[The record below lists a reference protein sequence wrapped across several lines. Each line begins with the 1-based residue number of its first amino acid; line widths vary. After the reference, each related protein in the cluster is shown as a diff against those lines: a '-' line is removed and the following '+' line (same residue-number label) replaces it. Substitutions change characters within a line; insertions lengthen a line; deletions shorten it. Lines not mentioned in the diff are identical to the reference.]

1 MHKTILKL
9 CWTSLEIY
17 LHNLK
22 NINRRTMCQRKLN
35 SNLFTTGTE
44 VEWQVCWPSL
54 VPNYNWTCAHL
65 PPLNTNVIGSNR
77 SNPKTLHLPW
87 VRAIESKPNLTV
99 VGWEHLSINVT
110 VLARTTPLIGQTC
123 CSHFPQH
130 DSSNLFI
137 FFFVASNGDAKGK
150 WIQVKL
156 YILLKENNTGVDTNL
171 YWKWVLYV
179 IKLSHEFQILCL
191 LDREKAQR
199 LFDSCGLKTTTPT
212 MPISVHPVRDVT

>member
-1 MHKTILKL
+1 MYLSIESEGSSKYIGSKNKKTRIVFPVEIYWNLKKYKLQHQGLSSPALPRYLIVTTPFLLLLDIISFHFFTLITFDDDAHKHAHTLRVQGHSRRKCMFSSLHALNKKPQNIMHKTILNL

-17 LHNLK
+17 LHNLN

-87 VRAIESKPNLTV
+87 V
-99 VGWEHLSINVT
+99 
-110 VLARTTPLIGQTC
+110 
-123 CSHFPQH
+123 
-130 DSSNLFI
+130 
-137 FFFVASNGDAKGK
+137 
-150 WIQVKL
+150 
-156 YILLKENNTGVDTNL
+156 
-171 YWKWVLYV
+171 
-179 IKLSHEFQILCL
+179 
-191 LDREKAQR
+191 
-199 LFDSCGLKTTTPT
+199 
-212 MPISVHPVRDVT
+212 